1 MEHQLHVQ
9 HCGPGHKTKMGPDL
23 MGSLSRDGYKPA
35 ITRSCDRSFK
45 IGVMG
50 VQARNCHPD
59 SGSPGKGFWGVR
71 PEDEEEKEVSRGKE
85 SLRKRGCPVQRLGEQ
100 TMVCLLALCR
110 DLRQRFRERG
120 SGDIRRGAGPER

>member
-1 MEHQLHVQ
+1 MSDSAADPHHPQLTALQSPGLIRRVGRAPYTEPNTDFIKDHILFSTRSFIQQVFMEHQLYAQ
-9 HCGPGHKTKMGPDL
+9 HCGPGHKTKMGPVL

-59 SGSPGKGFWGVR
+59 SGSPGKGSWGVR
-71 PEDEEEKEVSRGKE
+71 PEDE
-85 SLRKRGCPVQRLGEQ
+85 
-100 TMVCLLALCR
+100 
-110 DLRQRFRERG
+110 
-120 SGDIRRGAGPER
+120 